1 MLTASEIKKI
11 VPVLSVHTIANHVR
25 EGRTTR
31 QAMLTYNREA
41 ARTAGARKGR
51 ATGEA
56 RGLYS
61 PLRNLSK

>member
-41 ARTAGARKGR
+41 ARVAGARKGR
-51 ATGEA
+51 AMGQA
-56 RGLYS
+56 HGLYS